1 MGTKQTHQR
10 QSTQIDDYELAPL
23 SELPLTKKTVTYN
36 LGSTQ
41 TPQEIFYIIVS
52 MLNRF
57 SCLQLSM
64 VSQLFQE
71 FFIKHPIVCL
81 SSKTKLKPQLAH
93 LYYEHYSQ
101 SLKLTSLPQ
110 FLVVKNSG
118 QLVEYKKTMHDD
130 CLIIDFSKKLKK
142 FDLDISRFYS
152 LIINWPNDYKSFQD
166 AIERS
171 WDQFASFFQFQTFPN
186 VKKVVLNNLVYSSD
200 FIEFLI
206 GTFNGLEYLNIA
218 SYNTKSMFN
227 IPLSKF
233 TTIKEL
239 EIMLPISSDFP
250 ASIDPFII
258 PIQLEKITFNG
269 LQHNTKTT
277 SCKSK
282 PNVRLIKRY
291 LGTSLKTIIIKNEL
305 PDKNNTFYF
314 NVPACTEN
322 LISNTKGWTQLN
334 CVFDD
339 GCSHLIVIHVS
350 KKDSYQFLN
359 RSPDGKLSLTP
370 DGNLSLNEKMCPNCE
385 EFGVYDEDGN
395 LQIIW
400 RKQ

>member
-1 MGTKQTHQR
+1 
-10 QSTQIDDYELAPL
+10 
-23 SELPLTKKTVTYN
+23 
-36 LGSTQ
+36 
-41 TPQEIFYIIVS
+41 

-171 WDQFASFFQFQTFPN
+171 WDQFASFFPVPN
-186 VKKVVLNNLVYSSD
+186 ISKCEKSR
-200 FIEFLI
+200 IE
-206 GTFNGLEYLNIA
+206 
-218 SYNTKSMFN
+218 
-227 IPLSKF
+227 
-233 TTIKEL
+233 
-239 EIMLPISSDFP
+239 
-250 ASIDPFII
+250 
-258 PIQLEKITFNG
+258 
-269 LQHNTKTT
+269 
-277 SCKSK
+277 
-282 PNVRLIKRY
+282 
-291 LGTSLKTIIIKNEL
+291 
-305 PDKNNTFYF
+305 
-314 NVPACTEN
+314 
-322 LISNTKGWTQLN
+322 
-334 CVFDD
+334 
-339 GCSHLIVIHVS
+339 
-350 KKDSYQFLN
+350 
-359 RSPDGKLSLTP
+359 
-370 DGNLSLNEKMCPNCE
+370 
-385 EFGVYDEDGN
+385 
-395 LQIIW
+395 
-400 RKQ
+400 

>member
-142 FDLDISRFYS
+142 I
-152 LIINWPNDYKSFQD
+152 
-166 AIERS
+166 
-171 WDQFASFFQFQTFPN
+171 
-186 VKKVVLNNLVYSSD
+186 
-200 FIEFLI
+200 
-206 GTFNGLEYLNIA
+206 
-218 SYNTKSMFN
+218 
-227 IPLSKF
+227 
-233 TTIKEL
+233 
-239 EIMLPISSDFP
+239 
-250 ASIDPFII
+250 
-258 PIQLEKITFNG
+258 
-269 LQHNTKTT
+269 
-277 SCKSK
+277 
-282 PNVRLIKRY
+282 
-291 LGTSLKTIIIKNEL
+291 
-305 PDKNNTFYF
+305 
-314 NVPACTEN
+314 
-322 LISNTKGWTQLN
+322 
-334 CVFDD
+334 
-339 GCSHLIVIHVS
+339 
-350 KKDSYQFLN
+350 
-359 RSPDGKLSLTP
+359 
-370 DGNLSLNEKMCPNCE
+370 
-385 EFGVYDEDGN
+385 
-395 LQIIW
+395 
-400 RKQ
+400 

>member
-1 MGTKQTHQR
+1 
-10 QSTQIDDYELAPL
+10 
-23 SELPLTKKTVTYN
+23 
-36 LGSTQ
+36 
-41 TPQEIFYIIVS
+41 
-52 MLNRF
+52 
-57 SCLQLSM
+57 
-64 VSQLFQE
+64 
-71 FFIKHPIVCL
+71 
-81 SSKTKLKPQLAH
+81 
-93 LYYEHYSQ
+93 
-101 SLKLTSLPQ
+101 
-110 FLVVKNSG
+110 
-118 QLVEYKKTMHDD
+118 
-130 CLIIDFSKKLKK
+130 
-142 FDLDISRFYS
+142 
-152 LIINWPNDYKSFQD
+152 
-166 AIERS
+166 
-171 WDQFASFFQFQTFPN
+171 
-186 VKKVVLNNLVYSSD
+186 
-200 FIEFLI
+200 
-206 GTFNGLEYLNIA
+206 
-218 SYNTKSMFN
+218 
-227 IPLSKF
+227 
-233 TTIKEL
+233 
-239 EIMLPISSDFP
+239 MLPISSDFP

-282 PNVRLIKRY
+282 SNVRLIKRY

-385 EFGVYDEDGN
+385 EFGVYDKDGN